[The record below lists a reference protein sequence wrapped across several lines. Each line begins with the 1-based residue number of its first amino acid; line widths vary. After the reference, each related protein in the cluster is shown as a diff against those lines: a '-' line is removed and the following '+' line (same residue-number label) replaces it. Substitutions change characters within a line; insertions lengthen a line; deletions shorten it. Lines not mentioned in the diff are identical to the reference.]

1 MQGRSVWVHL
11 LDSRRG
17 ERCLFSAGT
26 VWKGII
32 GHTMR
37 QCRRLFFF
45 FFFNQFA
52 SLSLQPRGY
61 NPGYDNM
68 TMTGS
73 VANAPGVLCDS

>member
-1 MQGRSVWVHL
+1 MSFFSWDCVEGHYWTHDEAMQTA
-11 LDSRRG
+11 
-17 ERCLFSAGT
+17 F
-26 VWKGII
+26 
-32 GHTMR
+32 
-37 QCRRLFFF
+37 FFF